1 MKMKEKGK
9 TITEEGNVNSGDS
22 ANQKPG
28 KKNSAEQAKLQEI
41 GKKYIRIPH
50 PVLKNTFI
58 LKQKI

>member
-1 MKMKEKGK
+1 MKEKVI
-9 TITEEGNVNSGDS
+9 TITEEGKVNSGDS

-28 KKNSAEQAKLQEI
+28 KKNPAEQAKLQEI